1 MESKQMTA
9 LALAGGGILGYAQ
22 SIILTEYEKRLGQLS
37 YQKFDIIGGTSV
49 GSIVGAPLSIGI
61 PASKVQSFFT
71 SSGPLIFKHK
81 NVIIQDIEEVIGPKY
96 GSEQIEAALI
106 EMLGDATL
114 KDCKTKFIAVSYD
127 YATDSPI
134 YFKSYEKSSKDDC
147 SITIGYDSDIKL
159 WQVCRASA
167 AAQSYF
173 PGYKYGDL
181 YCLDGGN
188 TSDNAPD
195 CLLVAESTSF
205 TTIDKLKMLS
215 LGTGTS
221 KWEVN
226 ATEMLNPGIIRAGL
240 TTVKVI
246 FSAGVDAQVYKAKRM
261 LGNNHY
267 YISPNYAESKIEID
281 DISRLDIICEAANK
295 SIIQCTATID
305 EFCH

>member
-1 MESKQMTA
+1 MTA
-9 LALAGGGILGYAQ
+9 LSLAGGGILGYAQ
-22 SIILTEYEKRLGQLS
+22 SIILTEYEKRSKQS
-37 YQKFDIIGGTSV
+37 CYQKFDIIGGTSV
-49 GSIVGAPLSIGI
+49 GSIIGAPLSIGI
-61 PASKVQSFFT
+61 PAETIQSFFT
-71 SSGPLIFKHK
+71 SSGPLIFKPLEILET
-81 NVIIQDIEEVIGPKY
+81 VEELYKPKY
-96 GSEQIEAALI
+96 GSNQIESALI
-106 EMLGDATL
+106 EMLGDASL

-173 PGYKYGDL
+173 PGYQYNNL
-181 YCLDGGN
+181 TCLDGGN

-195 CLLVAESTSF
+195 CLLIAESTSF
-205 TTIDKLKMLS
+205 TTLDKLKMLS

-226 ATEMLNPGIIRAGL
+226 ASEMLNPGIIRVGI
-240 TTVKVI
+240 TTVKVV

-261 LGNNHY
+261 LGNQHY
-267 YISPNYAESKIEID
+267 YISPNYDESKIEID
-281 DISRLDIICEAANK
+281 DVSKLSIISDAANK
-295 SIIQCTATID
+295 SIDQCSAIID